1 MANVSDF
8 IAISISLVAT
18 AVQSPA
24 FNTLLILGTN
34 TPAVNSATAP
44 NVYTSLSSVATD
56 YPASTSEY
64 KAAQAAFAQSPAPAN
79 IKIFKAAA
87 IVAGVDTLTVGGTE
101 HTGDVLSA
109 TINGVTSTYTVQAAD
124 TTLADVAT
132 NFAAQITADHAAI
145 ADLASAASGGT
156 DVITVTGNLGYD
168 LSITNAA
175 VTGAGATTTLASAV
189 TTTSNTLS
197 DDLNALLL
205 VDPAFYFVAITAD
218 LYSANNVYNL
228 AGWIEP
234 NKRLSIVQSSDY
246 GILDSVTTTDV
257 ASRIKTYTRTRVFY
271 HISTAISEYP
281 DVALMANRSTY
292 QPGSTLFGFVTLAGV
307 TPDALTEAQIQTCRG
322 VIGTSS
328 GKGVFTYT
336 TTASVAM
343 TDQGVDP
350 NFHWFDQTWG
360 IDWLQATIQDD
371 LLTLFAQASQAGRK
385 VPYTDAGASLVSAT
399 IYKSLDKGITAGVLA
414 NDGSA
419 KVTIPT
425 VASQSA
431 TNQTMRYFSG
441 ITFAANLA
449 GAIQGTAIQGTLV
462 A

>member
-8 IAISISLVAT
+8 IAISVSLVAT

-24 FNTLLILGTN
+24 FNTLLVLGTS
-34 TPAVNSATAP
+34 TPAVSSATAP
-44 NVYTSLSSVATD
+44 NSYTSLSAVATD
-56 YPASTSEY
+56 YPSSTSEY
-64 KAAQAAFAQSPAPAN
+64 KAAQAAFAQSPAPQS
-79 IKIFKAAA
+79 IKIYKAPAV
-87 IVAGVDTLTVGGTE
+87 VAGVSTLTVGGTE

-109 TINGVTSTYTVQAAD
+109 TINGVTSTYTVQAGD

-132 NFAAQITADHAAI
+132 NFAAKITSDHTAI
-145 ADLASAASGGT
+145 GDLASASSGGT
-156 DVITVTGNLGYD
+156 DVITIDGTLGYD
-168 LSITNAA
+168 LSVTANP
-175 VTGAGATTTLASAV
+175 VTGAGATTTLAAAV
-189 TTTSNTLS
+189 TTASVTLAG
-197 DDLNALLL
+197 DLNALLL
-205 VDPAFYFVAITAD
+205 VDPAFYFVAITTD
-218 LYSANNVYNL
+218 LYSIANVYNL
-228 AGWIEP
+228 AGWIEA
-234 NKRLSIVQSSDY
+234 NKRLALVQAGDS
-246 GILDSVTTTDV
+246 GILDPNSTTDV
-257 ASRIKTYTRTRVFY
+257 ASVIKTYTRTRVFY
-271 HISTAISEYP
+271 HASAKASEYP

-292 QPGSTLFGFVTLAGV
+292 QPGQTIWGFVSLAGV

-336 TTASVAM
+336 TTAGVAM

-350 NFHWFDQTWG
+350 AFHWFDQTWG
-360 IDWLQATIQDD
+360 IDWLEATVQDD

-385 VPYTDAGASLVSAT
+385 IPYTDAGASLVSAT

-431 TNQTMRYFSG
+431 TNQSMRYFAG
-441 ITFAANLA
+441 ITFTANLA
-449 GAIQGTAIQGTLV
+449 GAIQGAAIQGTLV